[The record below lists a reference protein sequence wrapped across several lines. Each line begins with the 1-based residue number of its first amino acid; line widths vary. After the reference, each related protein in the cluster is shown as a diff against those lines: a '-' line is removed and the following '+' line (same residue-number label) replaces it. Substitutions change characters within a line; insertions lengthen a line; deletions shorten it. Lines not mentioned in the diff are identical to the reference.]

1 MTAVEDE
8 YGNVLNLGRRT
19 RTVSPALKKALDIR
33 DETCRFPGCCANKY
47 TEFHHVIHWSNF
59 GPTNPD
65 NLVKLCRFHH
75 DQLHQGHYTI
85 HLQQQTKK
93 NHGQKWLFKTA
104 TGETI
109 ELNPVLPQPK
119 NEDFFE
125 VEWPNIDS
133 QTAVSR
139 WRGKPLD
146 YPRVIKDLLW
156 CKHTHK
162 AHHRNRKS

>member
-1 MTAVEDE
+1 E

-47 TEFHHVIHWSNF
+47 VEFHHVKHWGDF

-75 DQLHQGHYTI
+75 DKLHQGHFTV
-85 HLQQQTKK
+85 HLQQQTKQ
-93 NHGQKWLFKTA
+93 NYGQKWLFKTA
-104 TGETI
+104 AGEVI
-109 ELNPVLPQPK
+109 EPNPILPMSK
-119 NEDFFE
+119 TNDFFE
-125 VEWPNIDS
+125 EEWPNIDS

-139 WRGKPLD
+139 WRGKPLN
-146 YPRVIKDLLW
+146 YPRVIKDLLR
-156 CKHTHK
+156 CKK
-162 AHHRNRKS
+162 SNKGRGRNKKP